1 MITELLREGKE
12 NRKSFRELQQQT
24 GIKDERRLRR
34 VIEIERRQGALILSC
49 ASGGYYL
56 PANREEVEQYD
67 RMMRKEAKAI
77 LYTLKHC
84 RNYLKTTENYSL
96 KN

>member
-1 MITELLREGKE
+1 MIAELLREGKE

-24 GIKDERRLRR
+24 GIKDVRRLRKI
-34 VIEIERRQGALILSC
+34 IELERRQGALILSC
-49 ASGGYYL
+49 ASGGYFL

-67 RMMRKEAKAI
+67 RMMRKEAKSI
-77 LYTLKHC
+77 LYTLKPC
-84 RNYLKTTENYSL
+84 REFLKATENYSL